1 MFSVCMR
8 NFKTFFICGLAF
20 LAFACMSA
28 TAQELSD
35 SLSVFFRQGMAT
47 FDPDYK
53 QNGDRCQAF
62 VNRVQVM
69 QQDNT
74 KKIVSV
80 RIYSSASP
88 EGPESLNETLASN
101 RAKNVLSYLR
111 KSLSFEDS
119 VVFVQPIVEDWEGL
133 AAFVENDP
141 AVPSKD
147 EALAIIRADG
157 DSQRKS
163 RLQSLDGGKSWDYL
177 YEKYFPQLRSF
188 RAYVYVKP
196 ISCWLEIASCHDE
209 SFAEARLVPPT
220 SSLAYVSPKKEAEPQ
235 WVRQVTLKTN
245 AIGIGMGHVNV
256 AAEVDLAPHWSVSV
270 PFYYSGGFDYFKP
283 TIKFRGIV
291 LQPEARYY
299 FKGNDGLYVG
309 AHLGLGWYN
318 YSVDGEF
325 RIQDYKGRRPAWG
338 GGLGAGYTLQFKK
351 NPRWGMEFAVGAG
364 VYDVKYDIFYNENN
378 GPYAESGVHNTFF
391 GVDNASVAFTYKFDL
406 KRKEGRR

>member
-119 VVFVQPIVEDWEGL
+119 VVYVQPIVEDWEGL

-141 AVPSKD
+141 AVQ
-147 EALAIIRADG
+147 E
-157 DSQRKS
+157 
-163 RLQSLDGGKSWDYL
+163 RLQETDS
-177 YEKYFPQLRSF
+177 
-188 RAYVYVKP
+188 
-196 ISCWLEIASCHDE
+196 I
-209 SFAEARLVPPT
+209 T
-220 SSLAYVSPKKEAEPQ
+220 
-235 WVRQVTLKTN
+235 
-245 AIGIGMGHVNV
+245 
-256 AAEVDLAPHWSVSV
+256 
-270 PFYYSGGFDYFKP
+270 
-283 TIKFRGIV
+283 
-291 LQPEARYY
+291 
-299 FKGNDGLYVG
+299 
-309 AHLGLGWYN
+309 
-318 YSVDGEF
+318 
-325 RIQDYKGRRPAWG
+325 
-338 GGLGAGYTLQFKK
+338 
-351 NPRWGMEFAVGAG
+351 
-364 VYDVKYDIFYNENN
+364 
-378 GPYAESGVHNTFF
+378 
-391 GVDNASVAFTYKFDL
+391 
-406 KRKEGRR
+406 